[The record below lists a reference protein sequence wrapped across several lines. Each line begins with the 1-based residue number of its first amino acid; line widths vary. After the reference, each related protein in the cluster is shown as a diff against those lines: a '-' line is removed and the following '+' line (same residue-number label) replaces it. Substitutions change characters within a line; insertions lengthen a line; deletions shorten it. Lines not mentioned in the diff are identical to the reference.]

1 MTGVLLPATLLLRRR
16 PGRAMTLTMTEV
28 IEVAKTGRARCR
40 SCRQAIDKGTL
51 RFGEEQPS
59 AFTEGMQMAW
69 YHLACAARK
78 RPAKVREALSRFE
91 GEVPGR
97 DEVEKLL
104 VGAGEDKV
112 VAYPYAERA
121 PTGRSKCLH
130 CAEPIAKDT
139 LRVAVERAVEMAGT
153 TRTGAGYLHPGCAR
167 EYEGANDLLARLLEN
182 SRKLVDT
189 DREEISRV
197 LSE

>member
-1 MTGVLLPATLLLRRR
+1 MTV
-16 PGRAMTLTMTEV
+16 TMTEV

-40 SCRQAIDKGTL
+40 SCRQAIDKGAL

-59 AFTEGMQMAW
+59 AFSDEMQMAW
-69 YHLACAARK
+69 HHLACAARK
-78 RPAKVREALSRFE
+78 RPTQVREALSRFE

-104 VGAGEDKV
+104 AEAEETV

-130 CAEPIAKDT
+130 CAKPIDKDA
-139 LRVAVERAVEMAGT
+139 LRVAVEREVEVGGM
-153 TRTGAGYLHPGCAR
+153 TRAGAGYLHPGCAR
-167 EYEGANDLLARLLEN
+167 EYTGTDDLLTRLQKN
-182 SRKLVDT
+182 SKKLGDA
-189 DREEISRV
+189 DREELARAM
-197 LSE
+197 SE